1 MVGIS
6 CEVLSPRLKRPI
18 PATPQAFIVY
28 DFVYV
33 VLDNLHGC
41 DGTLWSLTEKRH
53 VDKLSPE
60 GQNWAP
66 ALEKD
71 LDSES
76 RTRMVGHR
84 VAEVVVV

>member
-6 CEVLSPRLKRPI
+6 CEVLPPRLERPI

-41 DGTLWSLTEKRH
+41 DGTLWSLTEMRH
-53 VDKLSPE
+53 VLKLSPE
-60 GQNWAP
+60 GQNWAH
-66 ALEKD
+66 ALERD
-71 LDSES
+71 PDSES
-76 RTRMVGHR
+76 PT
-84 VAEVVVV
+84 E